1 MTSLLNTNPLASS
14 TENFLARQA
23 ASVKQATAFS
33 IPILMYHEVAEP
45 QQVEQISQK
54 TQRSFILAV
63 NQFEAQMQWLV
74 DNGFSAISLSEL
86 LKIQSGARLLRP
98 AEKPVVITFDDGFA
112 GNYFQALPI
121 LRRCNLTATIFIIVN
136 RIGAPFYMTWPQL
149 EKMADHGIEIQ
160 SHTMSHAL
168 LGQATM
174 GQLIYELR
182 ESKRS
187 VEKKLGT
194 PVHFISMPHGSCHK
208 DFAKVAKDCGYQG
221 GCTSEIAYAGTES
234 SAFALPRI
242 SVNSQYNLATFMN
255 IAQSSPEF
263 VNRHAAARKV
273 KKIVKNI
280 VGEKN
285 YNRAYHLIYGVQE
298 NVA

>member
-1 MTSLLNTNPLASS
+1 MASS
-14 TENFLARQA
+14 TENFLAPQA
-23 ASVKQATAFS
+23 GAAKPPTDFS

-45 QQVEQISQK
+45 QHVEQVAQK

-63 NQFEAQMQWLV
+63 SQFETQMQWLV

-86 LKIQSGARLLRP
+86 LKIQSGTRPLRP
-98 AEKPVVITFDDGFA
+98 TEKPIVITFDDGFA

-121 LRRCNLTATIFIIVN
+121 LRRFNLTATVFIIVN
-136 RIGAPFYMTWPQL
+136 RIGEPFYMTWPQL

-182 ESKRS
+182 ESKRT

-208 DFAKVAKDCGYQG
+208 DFARVANDYGYRG
-221 GCTSEIAYAGTES
+221 GCTSEIAYAGAQS
-234 SAFALPRI
+234 SPFALPRI
-242 SVNSQYNLATFMN
+242 SVNSQYNLVTFMS

-263 VNRHAAARKV
+263 VNCNATTRKA
-273 KKIVKNI
+273 KRMIKNV

-298 NVA
+298 NIS